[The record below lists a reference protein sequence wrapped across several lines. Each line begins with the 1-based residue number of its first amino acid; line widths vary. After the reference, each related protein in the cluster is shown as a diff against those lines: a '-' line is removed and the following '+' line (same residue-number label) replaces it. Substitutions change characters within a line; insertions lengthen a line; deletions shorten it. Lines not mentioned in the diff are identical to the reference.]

1 VVKHFI
7 SGVTGTLGRAVCE
20 KLLMDPGI
28 EVVGYSRDELKQ
40 SQIPKH
46 PRLTL
51 YLGDVRN
58 RSRLVEATRGVSVL
72 FHFAALKRVD
82 SMEENPEECVFTN
95 VDGTMNILGAQRAN
109 KIRRVVLASTDKAA
123 HPETVYGACK
133 FLSERLVLRN
143 QYNVVCRYGNVL
155 ASRGSV
161 VHSFVKSLLDNRE
174 INITHKEMTRFFLSI
189 DQAAS
194 FVVNSARDLDGGLKI
209 PKLKACKVLD
219 LANVTAKLLGI
230 DQPKINVVG
239 VRGIEKIHECLR
251 TPCEGQLEYSD
262 TAPKFTQEEL
272 IHLVKPVVDS
282 IAKARPKNSLRLVNE
297 VQA

>member
-1 VVKHFI
+1 MVKHLVT
-7 SGVTGTLGRAVCE
+7 GCTGTLGRAVIDR
-20 KLLMDPGI
+20 LLQDPGV

-58 RSRLVEATRGVSVL
+58 RERLIEASRGVSVL

-82 SMEENPEECVFTN
+82 SMEENPEECILTN
-95 VDGTMNILGAQRAN
+95 VRGTENVLGAQRTN

-143 QYNVVCRYGNVL
+143 QYNIVARYGNVL

-161 VHSFVKSLLDNRE
+161 VHSFVKSLIESNT
-174 INITHKEMTRFFLSI
+174 INITHQDMTRFFLSI
-189 DQAAS
+189 DQAAE
-194 FVVNSARDLDGGLKI
+194 FVLSSARELDGGLKI
-209 PKLKACKVLD
+209 PKLKACKIIDMAMVIAD
-219 LANVTAKLLGI
+219 LLKIEKPKVNIIGI
-230 DQPKINVVG
+230 
-239 VRGIEKIHECLR
+239 RGIEKLHECLR
-251 TPCEGQLEYSD
+251 TPSEGGLEYSD
-262 TAPKFTQEEL
+262 TAKQYTKAEL
-272 IHLVKPVVDS
+272 AHLVKPVVES
-282 IAKARPKNSLRLVNE
+282 IVKLRPRHILRSVAE
-297 VQA
+297 VTA

>member
-1 VVKHFI
+1 MVKHMI
-7 SGVTGTLGRAVCE
+7 SGITGTLGQAVMT
-20 KLLMDPGI
+20 KLLQDPGI

-58 RSRLVEATRGVSVL
+58 RERLIEASRGVSVL

-82 SMEENPEECVFTN
+82 SMEENPEECIFTN
-95 VDGTMNILGAQRAN
+95 VDGTMNVLGAQRSN
-109 KIRRVVLASTDKAA
+109 KIRRVVLSSTDKAA

-143 QYNVVCRYGNVL
+143 GYNVVARYGNVL

-161 VHSFVKSLLDNRE
+161 VHSFVKSLLE
-174 INITHKEMTRFFLSI
+174 SGTINITHEEMTRFFLTI

-194 FVVNSARDLDGGLKI
+194 FVVQSAHEQDGGLKI
-209 PKLKACKVLD
+209 PKLKACRILDMAHSIARLLKVENPKV
-219 LANVTAKLLGI
+219 NVIGI
-230 DQPKINVVG
+230 
-239 VRGIEKIHECLR
+239 RGIEKLHECLT
-251 TPCEGQLEYSD
+251 TPSEGKLIYSD
-262 TAPKFTQEEL
+262 TATQFTREEL
-272 IHLVKPVVDS
+272 TQLVKPVVDS
-282 IAKARPKNSLRLVNE
+282 IVKARPRHILRAVE
-297 VQA
+297 ASP

>member
-1 VVKHFI
+1 MI
-7 SGVTGTLGRAVCE
+7 TGVTGTLGRAVLE
-20 KLLMDPGI
+20 KLLKDPGV

-58 RSRLVEATRGVSVL
+58 RERLTEASRGVSVL

-82 SMEENPEECVFTN
+82 SMEENPEECIFTN

-109 KIRRVVLASTDKAA
+109 KIRRVVLSSTDKAA

-143 QYNVVCRYGNVL
+143 QANIVCRYGNVL

-161 VHSFVKSLLDNRE
+161 VHSFVKSILDE
-174 INITHKEMTRFFLSI
+174 GVVNITHPEMTRFFLTA
-189 DQAAS
+189 DQAAQ
-194 FVVNSARDLDGGLKI
+194 FVVNSAHEPDGGLKI
-209 PKLKACKVLD
+209 PQLKACKILD
-219 LANVTAKLLGI
+219 MAQVISRLLGV
-230 DQPKINVVG
+230 DKPKVNVIG
-239 VRGIEKIHECLR
+239 IRGIEKLHECLS
-251 TPCEGQLEYSD
+251 TPSEGKLEYSD
-262 TAPKFTQEEL
+262 TAAQFTREEI
-272 IHLVKPVVDS
+272 IHLVKPVVDQIVKS
-282 IAKARPKNSLRLVNE
+282 RPRHALRALPEVSL
-297 VQA
+297 